1 MTLTAAK
8 YQGLLRFDPAAA
20 GGLLEAVN
28 PALGPV
34 LALVVNV
41 NDTRSRLTI
50 ARAENLTD
58 LVFFRKRF
66 VLARDGFTFQPT
78 TRGQAGGGAYLPPMS
93 VWIPAG
99 GKGLTREGALLGA
112 LGEYFERFQGAFEF
126 LVPSQEAAFATAA
139 KLAAA
144 GRRRLGPEEA
154 TFFHDTQFTPPFPYV
169 PFSEDRLLAWTA
181 FRDVHDGTEVL
192 VPTQVA
198 YLTRMRK
205 HDEELVTYSS
215 TGGLAFGRDFM
226 DAFEHGLL
234 EYIERDAVNLAW
246 ISGIPARRIELDT
259 TELERMVTRLTGSLA
274 EDLVFIDFTT
284 DLPGVFVVGAY
295 GYYRGLFLGGAGAD
309 FTFDGAL
316 LKAAGE
322 IMQCYDSLRD
332 TLHLPAGLA
341 QRKLVKQ
348 DLFEFSLILQY
359 YSQPEKQPVIAA
371 WTDSLEPAKASTLRA
386 RPAGQDLMGLLAHL
400 KAKHLPVLIKMFP
413 VRRILPTL
421 TGALVRVLPP
431 FLIPA
436 HIPNTPFLGNRR
448 YYTAPVDFG
457 LRAEP
462 LEHDELNLAE
472 PVPMP

>member
-8 YQGLLRFDPAAA
+8 YEGLLRFDPAGA

-34 LALVVNV
+34 LGLVVNL
-41 NDTRSRLTI
+41 NDTRSSVTI

-58 LVFFRKRF
+58 LVFFRKRY
-66 VLARDGFTFQPT
+66 VMASGGYTFQPT
-78 TRGQAGGGAYLPPMS
+78 TRGQAGGGAYFPPMS

-99 GKGLTREGALLGA
+99 GKGLTREGALQAA

-126 LVPSQEAAFATAA
+126 LVPDQEAAFATTAE
-139 KLAAA
+139 LATS
-144 GRRRLGPEEA
+144 GRRILGPDQV
-154 TFFHDTQFTPPFPYV
+154 TFFHDRQFAAGFPYA
-169 PFSEDRLLAWTA
+169 PFSNERRLAWTA
-181 FRDVHDGTEVL
+181 FRDVHDGGEVL
-192 VPTQVA
+192 VPAQLA
-198 YLTRMRK
+198 YLTRIRK
-205 HDEELVTYSS
+205 HGEELVTYSS
-215 TGGLAFGRDFM
+215 TGGLAFGRDFA

-259 TELERMVTRLTGSLA
+259 ADLANTVTRLAGSLA
-274 EDLVFIDFTT
+274 QNLVFIDFAT

-295 GYYRGLFLGGAGAD
+295 GHYRGLFLGGAGAD

-316 LKAAGE
+316 FKAAGE

-332 TLHLPAGLA
+332 TLNLPAGLA
-341 QRKLVKQ
+341 QRKLVKE

-359 YSQPEKQPVIAA
+359 YSQPDKRPVVETWAQ
-371 WTDSLEPAKASTLRA
+371 SLEATHASKLRA
-386 RPAGQDLMGLLAHL
+386 RPAGQDLAGLLQHL
-400 KAKHLPVLIKMFP
+400 KASGLPVLFKEFR
-413 VRRILPTL
+413 VKRVLPTL
-421 TGALVRVLPP
+421 SGALVRVLPP

-436 HIPNTPFLGNRR
+436 HIPNTPFLGNPR
-448 YYTAPVDFG
+448 YLNAPVAFG

-462 LEHDELNLAE
+462 LQYDDLNLAE